1 MKQWILDMSAS
12 YKAMWVGGIA
22 GFWGWVDN
30 INWLGVIGGLVAIG
44 GFLVNFHFQWRRD
57 KREAV
62 ESEARLKALE
72 QRAPCRK
79 TDYPSAL
86 DGNP

>member
-1 MKQWILDMSAS
+1 
-12 YKAMWVGGIA
+12 MWFGGIG
-22 GFWGWVDN
+22 GFIGWLAQL
-30 INWLGVIGGLVAIG
+30 NWLGLIGAAVAIIGGA
-44 GFLVNFHFQWRRD
+44 VNIYVNLQRN